1 MSLDGLKDVESVTM
15 GLEESKK
22 KKKKF
27 LYLNPEGWPRVIKS
41 QRKYLSKVGP
51 WVVAKPELLEVA
63 GVQPC
68 NHCRS

>member
-1 MSLDGLKDVESVTM
+1 MERVTV
-15 GLEESKK
+15 GLEKSNKIM
-22 KKKKF
+22 F

-41 QRKYLSKVGP
+41 QRKHLSKVGP
-51 WVVAKPELLEVA
+51 WVVGKPELLEVA